1 MEESDGNVSLK
12 QILEKIAYMEDKIDE
27 HFESLSSEIARLS
40 AEFKAEVESIKTT
53 VKEIEKSLQ
62 SAWDNI
68 KE

>member
-40 AEFKAEVESIKTT
+40 AEFKAEVENIKTT
-53 VKEIEKSLQ
+53 VKDIEKSLQ